1 MQVNCDKCDAWA
13 HFKCAGFRP
22 TVETSFYCIQ
32 CKNARKILSNSSST
46 GRNPK
51 FPGPGN
57 PMKCAGQFT
66 FPVHGM
72 DISYSRKF

>member
-32 CKNARKILSNSSST
+32 CKNARKILSNSSSYYV
-46 GRNPK
+46 RIIKILHYIAIILN
-51 FPGPGN
+51 
-57 PMKCAGQFT
+57 
-66 FPVHGM
+66 
-72 DISYSRKF
+72 